1 MILLILG
8 IVLFFGA
15 HMIRVVAPSLRAQQ
29 IAANERRWKGLYALV
44 SLLGFVLLIWGYASW
59 RAEAPQL
66 YLPPE
71 WGKHVTFLFVLIGLV
86 LYIAANLPPGL
97 IRSRLQHP
105 MLIGTIFWGVGHLLA
120 NGDAAGVLLFG
131 SFAVYGVWN
140 LVAQLRRDQPKVV
153 FKSYRG
159 DIIAVVAGVV
169 VYAVILFWLHPILFG
184 ANPLA

>member
-1 MILLILG
+1 MIMLILG
-8 IVLFFGA
+8 IVLFFGV
-15 HMIRVVAPSLRAQQ
+15 HMIRVVAPNLRARQ

-44 SLLGFVLLIWGYASW
+44 SLAGFVLLVWGYASW

-71 WGKHVTFLFVLIGLV
+71 WGKHVTFLFVLIAFILLV
-86 LYIAANLPPGL
+86 AAYQPPGL
-97 IRSRLQHP
+97 IRARLQHP
-105 MLIGTIFWGVGHLLA
+105 MLIGTAFWGIGHLLA

-140 LVAQLRRDQPKVV
+140 LIAQMRRDQPKVV
-153 FKSYRG
+153 SKGYRG

-169 VYAVILFWLHPILFG
+169 VYAVTLIWLHPILFG